1 MGVEPEFD
9 CIDPL
14 IAVGSLKK
22 AELVVALSTFK
33 SNEAE
38 TYADVLL
45 PVAPF
50 TETSGTYVS
59 AEGRVQSVSGVCH
72 PAGECRPGWKVLRV
86 LGNLL
91 DLPGFDYESSEQIK
105 NELIPEGSV
114 FLEGLSNAV
123 ALDIAPL
130 SVSRQGLERIAD
142 VPIYFADALVRNAES
157 LQKTR
162 DASAPVA
169 RLNPVTLKDLGLAAN
184 DPVRIIQGEG
194 SVVLNAVAD
203 DTVPRSSVR
212 VAAAHASTAALGE
225 MFGMISVERA

>member
-1 MGVEPEFD
+1 M
-9 CIDPL
+9 
-14 IAVGSLKK
+14 
-22 AELVVALSTFK
+22 
-33 SNEAE
+33 
-38 TYADVLL
+38 
-45 PVAPF
+45 
-50 TETSGTYVS
+50 
-59 AEGRVQSVSGVCH
+59 
-72 PAGECRPGWKVLRV
+72 RV

-91 DLPGFDYESSEQIK
+91 ALPGFDYESSEQVK

-130 SVSRQGLERIAD
+130 SVVRQGLERIAD

-157 LQKTR
+157 LQKTC
-162 DASAPVA
+162 DASVPVA
-169 RLNPVTLKDLGLAAN
+169 RLNPVTLKDLGLTAN